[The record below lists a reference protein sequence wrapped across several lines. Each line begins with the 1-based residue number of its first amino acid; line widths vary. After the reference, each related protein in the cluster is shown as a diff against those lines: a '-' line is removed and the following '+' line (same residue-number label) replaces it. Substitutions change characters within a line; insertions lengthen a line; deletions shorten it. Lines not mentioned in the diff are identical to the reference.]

1 MSKSARS
8 RKQKPSVE
16 VQSSFF
22 IKQADGTEIEVDEAT
37 WKVHLHQ
44 HIASLPDND
53 PLKKLSMR
61 LSLAAFMEAAH
72 SNPTGPEAKLI
83 EDDPARFMAMVHDFE
98 RKGWI
103 PALTPEADG
112 ADGADGADSLGGTV
126 ADGAGGVGSAG
137 QLDDPRA
144 GAMRMEVTIREATLD
159 DAPALIEQVRLL
171 TEEPDIDIPLGPGEF
186 TLTEEQERQVL
197 AEYAA
202 AENSVFLMAEV
213 EGKIVGMLNCQ
224 GGKRKATRHAVTLGL
239 SVRKEYRNQGVGG
252 KLMEQAVAWAK
263 GTGVVTRI
271 ELAVYARNAR
281 AIHLY
286 ERFGFVVEGQRQ
298 RAVRHG
304 DVYLDDL
311 IMALLL

>member
-8 RKQKPSVE
+8 RKEKQGTE
-16 VQSSFF
+16 
-22 IKQADGTEIEVDEAT
+22 IKVKASYFLTQPDGTRIEVDEAT
-37 WKVHLHQ
+37 FKEHFHQ
-44 HIASLPDND
+44 HVASLPDDD
-53 PLKKLSMR
+53 PLKRIVMR
-61 LSLAAFMEAAH
+61 LNLAAFVEATR

-83 EDDPARFMAMVHDFE
+83 EENPAAFIALVQDFE

-103 PALTPEADG
+103 PALTPG
-112 ADGADGADSLGGTV
+112 ADGADGLGDTGDNG
-126 ADGAGGVGSAG
+126 AERAGGAGRP
-137 QLDDPRA
+137 DDLRA
-144 GAMRMEVTIREATLD
+144 GAMAMEVTIREARPD

-171 TEEPDIDIPLGPGEF
+171 TEEPDIDIPLGPNEF
-186 TLTEEQERQVL
+186 TLTQEQERQVL
-197 AEYAA
+197 AEYAV
-202 AENSVFLMAEV
+202 AENSVFLVAEA

-224 GGKRKATRHAVTLGL
+224 GGKRQATRHAVTLGM
-239 SVRKEYRNQGVGG
+239 SVRKAYRNQGIGG

-286 ERFGFVVEGQRQ
+286 EQFGFAVEGQRR